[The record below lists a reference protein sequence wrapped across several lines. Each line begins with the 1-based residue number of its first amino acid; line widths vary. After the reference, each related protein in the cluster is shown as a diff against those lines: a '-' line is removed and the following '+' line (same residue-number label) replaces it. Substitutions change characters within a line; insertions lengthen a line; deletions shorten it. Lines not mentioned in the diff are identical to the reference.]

1 VGVHGVGEVL
11 MRGLVLIARNRLAG
25 EAGFTLVELLA
36 TMVAGMVV
44 LGALVT
50 IMTVTL
56 KSTTRTFT
64 QVDATSRARPVFEG
78 LENKLHSACFA
89 DEQTPIQANSNANA
103 LIFMSS
109 YGNGA
114 TPGEAWHEVDYNAA
128 PAATLTD
135 TTYSVNYS
143 VDANGNPVYSRGT
156 QQGTTRTLLT
166 NVAQA
171 GTTPVFQYFAYQTAP
186 GTDAAGNQYE
196 ILPDGTAPVP
206 GTSTTVSNPLAPGAS
221 LSATQAASAAEV
233 LITLTVGPAGGFN
246 ENTNLANVGQSVSDA
261 ITFRFTPAANHVGD
275 GAIFTPCD

>member
-1 VGVHGVGEVL
+1 
-11 MRGLVLIARNRLAG
+11 MRGFGTKVRRRLAG

-36 TMVAGMVV
+36 TMAAGLVV
-44 LGALVT
+44 LLALAT
-50 IMTVTL
+50 IMAVTL
-56 KSTTRTFT
+56 RETTRSFT

-78 LENKLHSACFA
+78 LENELHSACFA
-89 DEQTPIQANSNANA
+89 DEETPIQLNSNANA

-114 TPGEAWHEVDYNAA
+114 TPTEVWHEIDYNPA
-128 PAATLTD
+128 PTATLTD
-135 TTYSVNYS
+135 STYSVNYS
-143 VDANGNPVYSRGT
+143 VDANGNPVWSRGT
-156 QQGTTRTLLT
+156 QQGATRTLLT
-166 NVAQA
+166 NVAQN

-206 GTSTTVSNPLAPGAS
+206 GTSTTVNNPLAPGAS
-221 LSATQAASAAEV
+221 LTAAQASSAAEV
-233 LITLTVGPAGGFN
+233 LITLTVGPAGHFN
-246 ENTNLANVGQSVSDA
+246 ENTNLANVGQSVTDA